1 MSDVFL
7 ALGARRRT
15 PVVYVHH
22 CPLAIRG
29 VEKLCAVY
37 NRIHRMLSG
46 RADLTLTTSEYY
58 AEWERRP
65 GGPEVRVVSHGVDL
79 RPRPLKARSD
89 AGPLRVLFVGQMRGY
104 KGVDRLIRAV
114 GGRSE
119 IELTLIGNGPQR
131 AEFETLAADL
141 GADNVRFLG
150 RVSDEVLHDAY
161 DRNDVVVLP
170 SVTQAEAYGLV
181 TLEGMAAGC
190 VPVVSDLP
198 GVRDLADGVGLV
210 VPPRDVVALREA
222 LLGLAADGSRRKE
235 LGRLARRKAEG
246 LTWDNC
252 VDQYERALLDAV
264 AARDGRP
271 ARSGPATTCGAS
283 VLPLPAPAVQPPA
296 ETG

>member
-1 MSDVFL
+1 
-7 ALGARRRT
+7 
-15 PVVYVHH
+15 
-22 CPLAIRG
+22 
-29 VEKLCAVY
+29 
-37 NRIHRMLSG
+37 
-46 RADLTLTTSEYY
+46 
-58 AEWERRP
+58 
-65 GGPEVRVVSHGVDL
+65 VRVVSHGVDL

-222 LLGLAADGSRRKE
+222 LLSLAADGSRRKE